1 MRKIAFLASH
11 NGSGMRYLL
20 EARAR
25 GEVAFEP
32 VLVVS
37 NNPGSPALAYAR
49 ELGIPAVVINEKRCG
64 GAKEADEALRD
75 ALREHQAQYVV
86 LSGYMKRIGPAT
98 LSAFPNRILNIHPSL
113 LPKFGGPGMYGM
125 RVHEAVIASGD
136 TVTGATVHLVDH
148 EYDHG
153 PVLAQAEVPVRPGDT
168 PESLRERVLAVEGP
182 LYLEVLQK
190 MERGEIDL
198 EAFGDSVAL

>member
-25 GEVAFEP
+25 HEVEFEP

-37 NNPGSPALAYAR
+37 NNPGSAALACAR
-49 ELGIPAVVINEKRCG
+49 DLGIPAVVVNEKRCG
-64 GAKEADEALRD
+64 GPDEADRALCQC
-75 ALREHQAQYVV
+75 LRQHGAEWVL
-86 LSGYMKRIGPAT
+86 LSGYMKRIGPVT
-98 LSAFPNRILNIHPSL
+98 LSAYRNRILNIHPSL

-125 RVHEAVIASGD
+125 RVHEAVIESGES
-136 TVTGATVHLVDH
+136 VTGATVHVVDH

-153 PVLAQAEVPVRPGDT
+153 PVLAQAEVPVLPGDT
-168 PESLRERVLAVEGP
+168 PERLRARVLEVEGP
-182 LYLEVLQK
+182 LYLQVLK
-190 MERGEIDL
+190 KIERGEIDL
-198 EAFGDSVAL
+198 DAFGADAPL